1 MYERGVKWWEGE
13 GRVRGVVYSFAGLP
27 LAECLVL
34 ERPGTYTI
42 PRRPQFVLKVTGE
55 PADVEGS
62 RLRPRILGDPDTLQ
76 SLSSRS
82 LLGEWSRVLRGG
94 EPKLSRLRRMGD
106 DVISWVTRN
115 VHEPSEMVGLRVNA
129 DDKENLIETDGN
141 DMVAVSAPSS
151 GKNPF
156 HLALPLHAPVV
167 PVPVHVLVLSRPALS
182 WSVLPLFLS
191 ASQFLFVW
199 LVVFCAGPVTLQ

>member
-1 MYERGVKWWEGE
+1 
-13 GRVRGVVYSFAGLP
+13 
-27 LAECLVL
+27 
-34 ERPGTYTI
+34 
-42 PRRPQFVLKVTGE
+42 
-55 PADVEGS
+55 
-62 RLRPRILGDPDTLQ
+62 
-76 SLSSRS
+76 
-82 LLGEWSRVLRGG
+82 
-94 EPKLSRLRRMGD
+94 
-106 DVISWVTRN
+106 
-115 VHEPSEMVGLRVNA
+115 PSEMVGLRVNA

-167 PVPVHVLVLSRPALS
+167 PVPVHALVLSRPALS

-191 ASQFLFVW
+191 ASQFLFVR